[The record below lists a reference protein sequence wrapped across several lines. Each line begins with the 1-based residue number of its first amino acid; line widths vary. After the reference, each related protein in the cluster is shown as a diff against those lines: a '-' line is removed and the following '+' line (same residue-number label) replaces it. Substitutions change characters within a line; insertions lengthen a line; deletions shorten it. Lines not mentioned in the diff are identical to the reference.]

1 MHYNERNPH
10 PFSTRKTELIWDGK
24 YDERGNRRTLNI
36 TAATLPLQ
44 LIESVDQPRS
54 EALATGQGELF
65 EKQHQRQDD
74 FRNRLIWGDN
84 RVVMASLRQEFS
96 GKIRLIYGDPPFNV
110 GADFTMELLIGEG
123 KDKIPKQQSALEA
136 VAYSDIWGKGT
147 DSYLHFMY
155 ERLTLMRDL
164 LAEDGS
170 IYLHC
175 DPTMSHYLKL
185 LMDEVFGP
193 DQFRNEIVWLYRK
206 WTNAAGY
213 FQRNHDVILF
223 YSKSNG
229 YLFNKLFNPN
239 SPQAAKYE
247 RGWDTNR
254 VSGVKQLIV
263 YNEEKAK
270 AEMASGKY
278 DRIVYRLDPEGTA
291 FADWWELNYLSSKSN
306 ERLGY
311 PTQKPMQLLERIIKA
326 SSNEGDL
333 VFDPFCGS
341 GTTGA
346 VAEALGRRWI
356 MADLGRFSIHTT
368 RKRMI
373 ELQRERHA
381 DAKPYRSFDV
391 YNAGRY
397 ERQWWQKE
405 RLKGAEDEHRRVVLE
420 LFGAEVLEPQHQ
432 PSPYLHGVKDGAYC
446 HVAPIDTIFGRAD
459 VEEIAEL
466 LNVNLWGGV
475 NQLKSYV
482 SLGNSR
488 WKSTRASRPS
498 KRVTGSRCNSS
509 VSRAR

>member
-175 DPTMSHYLKL
+175 DPMMSHYLKAM
-185 LMDEVFGP
+185 MDEIFGA
-193 DQFRNEIVWLYRK
+193 DQFRNEIVWHYKGTGGPRQMFPRK
-206 WTNAAGY
+206 
-213 FQRNHDVILF
+213 HDIILF
-223 YSKSNG
+223 YAKADN
-229 YLFNKLFNPN
+229 LFNVIEVPRVHQGEVYGKHRTTKRCDSVWGDISTVWN
-239 SPQAAKYE
+239 S
-247 RGWDTNR
+247 
-254 VSGVKQLIV
+254 
-263 YNEEKAK
+263 
-270 AEMASGKY
+270 
-278 DRIVYRLDPEGTA
+278 DRKNHLD
-291 FADWWELNYLSSKSN
+291 
-306 ERLGY
+306 Y
-311 PTQKPMQLLERIIKA
+311 PTQKPTPLLERIIKA

-391 YNAGRY
+391 YNAGKY

-466 LNVNLWGGV
+466 LNVNSWGGV
-475 NQLKSYV
+475 NQLKSSV

-488 WKSTRASRPS
+488 WNFTRASRPS

>member
-1 MHYNERNPH
+1 MHYNASHPH
-10 PFSTRKTELIWDGK
+10 PFATRKTELIWDGK
-24 YDERGNRRTLNI
+24 YDEHGNRRILDI
-36 TAATLPLQ
+36 AAATLPLQ

-65 EKQHQRQDD
+65 KQQHQRQDD

-84 RVVMASLRQEFS
+84 RIVMASLRREFS

-110 GADFTMELLIGEG
+110 GADFTMELLIGDG

-155 ERLTLMRDL
+155 ERLTLMREL

-185 LMDEVFGP
+185 LMDEVFGA
-193 DQFRNEIVWLYRK
+193 DQFRNEIVWSYPRARPGGKQFARL
-206 WTNAAGY
+206 
-213 FQRNHDVILF
+213 HDVIF
-223 YSKSNG
+223 WYSKGPTWTFDKESAQVPLSAEALTVNTIIRKDG
-229 YLFNKLFNPN
+229 SVWTRKRNTKDMPDV
-239 SPQAAKYE
+239 
-247 RGWDTNR
+247 WDIKFHT
-254 VSGVKQLIV
+254 G
-263 YNEEKAK
+263 
-270 AEMASGKY
+270 
-278 DRIVYRLDPEGTA
+278 
-291 FADWWELNYLSSKSN
+291 SK

-346 VAEALGRRWI
+346 VAESLARRWI

-373 ELQRERHA
+373 DLQRERHA

-391 YNAGRY
+391 YNAGKY

-405 RLKGAEDEHRRVVLE
+405 RLKGAEAEHRRVVLE
-420 LFGAEVLEPQHQ
+420 LFGADVLAPQHQ

-446 HVAPIDTIFGRAD
+446 HVAPIDTIFGRGD
-459 VEEIAEL
+459 VETIAEL
-466 LNVNLWGGV
+466 LNANVGKGGGKPEGF
-475 NQLKSYV
+475 LSR
-482 SLGNSR
+482 LGIR
-488 WKSTRASRPS
+488 DGASPER
-498 KRVTGSRCNSS
+498 
-509 VSRAR
+509 